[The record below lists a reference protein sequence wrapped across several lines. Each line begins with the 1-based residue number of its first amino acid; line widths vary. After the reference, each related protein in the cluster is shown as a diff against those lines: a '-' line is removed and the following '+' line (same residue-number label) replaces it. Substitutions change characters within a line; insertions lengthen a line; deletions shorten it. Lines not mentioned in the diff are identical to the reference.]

1 MRARWLADKEEM
13 GARRRLRR
21 YGLWWRKRPV
31 VDEIEETWM
40 RFGAR
45 VWDEITKI
53 PLKI

>member
-1 MRARWLADKEEM
+1 
-13 GARRRLRR
+13 
-21 YGLWWRKRPV
+21 